1 MKTKIFAIMVTF
13 FSLLFFSL
21 TYGEEENP
29 EDFHPLIIEGKK
41 TVERGVDLWDLK
53 TLMNARGIFEKILT
67 VQEKDY
73 LSHYYLA
80 CADYRICIMYIN
92 QKEDNLASDYLE
104 EGIKHLEESIE
115 LNSNFSESYALLASL
130 LGFKIGLKWY
140 LGITLGPKVGSYFER
155 ALQIDSLNPRT
166 YLLLGISKYN
176 TPKMFGGGMDKAE
189 SNLIKAIQLYGI
201 NSPPDSLLPT
211 WGHEE
216 AYAWLGKVY
225 MEKKE
230 YEKAQIQFEKAMEIK
245 PGYGWVK
252 YQLLN
257 ELNEKIK
264 KDKKK

>member
-1 MKTKIFAIMVTF
+1 MKTKIFALMVTF
-13 FSLLFFSL
+13 FPLLFFCL
-21 TYGEEENP
+21 TYGEEESP
-29 EDFHPLIIEGKK
+29 GDFKSLIIEGKK

-80 CADYRICIMYIN
+80 YVDYRIGIMYTS
-92 QKEDNLASDYLE
+92 QKDDKAALDYLE

-140 LGITLGPKVGSYFER
+140 LGITLGPKVGSYFDK
-155 ALQIDSLNPRT
+155 ALQMDSLNPRT

-211 WGHEE
+211 WGYEE
-216 AYAWLGKVY
+216 AYAWLGRVY

-230 YEKAQIQFEKAMEIK
+230 YEKAQIQFEKALEIK

>member
-1 MKTKIFAIMVTF
+1 MVTF
-13 FSLLFFSL
+13 FSLLFLSL
-21 TYGEEENP
+21 TYGEEQNQG
-29 EDFHPLIIEGKK
+29 DFQSLIIEGKK

-80 CADYRICIMYIN
+80 YVDYRICIMYTS
-92 QKEDNLASDYLE
+92 QKDDDFALDYLE
-104 EGIKHLEESIE
+104 EGIKHLERSIN
-115 LNSNFSESYALLASL
+115 LNPNFSDSHSLLASL
-130 LGFKIGLKWY
+130 FGFKIGFHWY
-140 LGITLGPKVGSYFER
+140 LGMTLGPKSGSYFEK
-155 ALQIDSLNPRT
+155 ALQMDSLNPRI

-189 SNLIKAIQLYGI
+189 TNLIKAIQLYRI
-201 NSPPDSLLPT
+201 NSPTDSLLPT

-216 AYAWLGKVY
+216 AYAWLGRVY

-230 YEKAQIQFEKAMEIK
+230 YEKAQIQFEKALEVK

>member
-1 MKTKIFAIMVTF
+1 MVSF
-13 FSLLFFSL
+13 FSLLFFCL
-21 TYGEEENP
+21 TYGEEESQGN
-29 EDFHPLIIEGKK
+29 FHSLIIEGKK

-53 TLMNARGIFEKILT
+53 TLMNARGTFEKILT

-80 CADYRICIMYIN
+80 YVDYRICIMYTS
-92 QKEDNLASDYLE
+92 QKDDDSALDYLE
-104 EGIKHLEESIE
+104 EGVKHLERSID
-115 LNSNFSESYALLASL
+115 LNPKFSDSHSLLASL
-130 LGFKIGLKWY
+130 FGFKIGFHWY
-140 LGITLGPKVGSYFER
+140 LGMTLGPKSGSYFEK
-155 ALQIDSLNPRT
+155 ALQMDSLNPRT

-189 SNLIKAIQLYGI
+189 TNLIKAIQLYGRI
-201 NSPPDSLLPT
+201 SPTDSLLPT

-230 YEKAQIQFEKAMEIK
+230 YEKAQIQFEKALEIK

>member
-1 MKTKIFAIMVTF
+1 MKTKIFALMVSF
-13 FSLLFFSL
+13 FSLLFFCL
-21 TYGEEENP
+21 TYGEEESQGN
-29 EDFHPLIIEGKK
+29 FHSLIIEGKK

-53 TLMNARGIFEKILT
+53 TLMNARGTFEKILT

-80 CADYRICIMYIN
+80 YVDYRICIMYTS
-92 QKEDNLASDYLE
+92 QKDDDSALDYLE
-104 EGIKHLEESIE
+104 EGVKHLERSID
-115 LNSNFSESYALLASL
+115 LNPKFSDSHSLLASL
-130 LGFKIGLKWY
+130 FGFKIGFHWY
-140 LGITLGPKVGSYFER
+140 LGMTLGPKSGSYFEK
-155 ALQIDSLNPRT
+155 ALQMDSLNPRT

-189 SNLIKAIQLYGI
+189 TNLIKAIQLYGRI
-201 NSPPDSLLPT
+201 SPTDSLLPT

-230 YEKAQIQFEKAMEIK
+230 YEKAQIQFEKALEIK